1 MHLNTVFGHLDR
13 KKQMQSPRIFDRTPN
28 RRILSLL
35 VLSAFTL
42 LSGCATT
49 GSGSVNVTASDT
61 TRLTKSG
68 FLSDYSQLKTAPVG
82 DGIECWRKPNL
93 NAKDYDKAMFSRIV
107 VSLAPPKDGA
117 EQEMIDPSDLKT
129 LTDYFHGAMVK
140 AMKPQMPVVEQ
151 AGPGVLVIRI
161 ALTNLVPTKVS
172 RSVGG
177 TLIPFGF
184 VAEAGAGVATGRPA
198 GSTPYLGE
206 TSMEMQVLDGA
217 SGNVLAECRDTQVG
231 RKYAAEVNSGAD
243 GAAATWANGY
253 LNSFQAWSYAKNAF
267 DKWSLLVAQRL
278 GQLRGTAPVSK

>member
-1 MHLNTVFGHLDR
+1 
-13 KKQMQSPRIFDRTPN
+13 
-28 RRILSLL
+28 
-35 VLSAFTL
+35 
-42 LSGCATT
+42 
-49 GSGSVNVTASDT
+49 
-61 TRLTKSG
+61 
-68 FLSDYSQLKTAPVG
+68 
-82 DGIECWRKPNL
+82 
-93 NAKDYDKAMFSRIV
+93 MFSRIV

-267 DKWSLLVAQRL
+267 DKWSMLVAQRL